1 VQNWV
6 KQLVD
11 YVLLT
16 EFDAGDLEFAWRDE
30 REVDAEKLAGIAP
43 TYVTNGIKT
52 INEARAEIGLD
63 PVAGGDVAM
72 VFTGSGPVPVAKAAE
87 GDGGTAEQG
96 KAARLGRAPPFA
108 KHSPDQ
114 PRVPAGR
121 TGGGQWTS
129 EDGGAGAGLTLPVAD
144 STAEGHGD
152 QESQL
157 LPPIFSRPPIIPRVP
172 RLPGGR
178 APTPEEVPPNNP
190 QPTPEEAPKFKEPV
204 PRLSGSEGAK
214 DVPSWARGSR
224 PYVGESGRD
233 FAKRLLD
240 EKYGPGKW
248 EGDRDRGREFNKIKK
263 WGDRN
268 FRDPKVIIAPDDGA

>member
-1 VQNWV
+1 MQNWV
-6 KQLVD
+6 KQIVD

-114 PRVPAGR
+114 PRVPAVR

-172 RLPGGR
+172 ACREAALRPPRKCRRIIRNRLQKKRQSSKNLFPVSAAVKEPKMCRAGR
-178 APTPEEVPPNNP
+178 AALARMSARAGGILPSGCLTKNTGRVNG
-190 QPTPEEAPKFKEPV
+190 KETGIV
-204 PRLSGSEGAK
+204 GA
-214 DVPSWARGSR
+214 SSTR
-224 PYVGESGRD
+224 
-233 FAKRLLD
+233 
-240 EKYGPGKW
+240 
-248 EGDRDRGREFNKIKK
+248 
-263 WGDRN
+263 
-268 FRDPKVIIAPDDGA
+268 